1 MKYLEEND
9 NFEDLIKEGIY
20 LVDFYAQWCG
30 PCKMLSPILEGIED
44 KINIIKVDIDKFPL
58 LANKY
63 KILSIPTLI
72 FFINEEEAE
81 KRVGFMPEE
90 ELLEIIDSL
99 K

>member
-9 NFEDLIKEGIY
+9 NFEDLIKEGLY

-30 PCKMLSPILEGIED
+30 PCKMLSPILESIED

-63 KILSIPTLI
+63 KVLSIPTLI
-72 FFINEEEAE
+72 LFINGEEAE